1 MAESQGDA
9 YIRRDVFEAR
19 MDRMEMLL
27 EKTVL
32 EIKSYVDKSTGETRV
47 YVEKSTA
54 DTRAYVEKALTEIKA
69 EIAEVKNDV
78 KVLTARVDALEQ
90 TLGARIHAVENT
102 LVWWI
107 ALFAAIIAL
116 TAFLPPILAFFK
128 NLFKP
133 PFTIEDIRD
142 IVRAEIASQSGGNE

>member
-1 MAESQGDA
+1 MADEDA

-32 EIKSYVDKSTGETRV
+32 EIKSYVDKSTGETRA

-69 EIAEVKNDV
+69 EIVEVKNDV
-78 KVLTARVDALEQ
+78 RVLTARVDSMENVLYWG
-90 TLGARIHAVENT
+90 LG
-102 LVWWI
+102 
-107 ALFAAIIAL
+107 LFGI
-116 TAFLPPILAFFK
+116 ILALSTMLPTILEYTRK
-128 NLFKP
+128 LFKLTP
-133 PFTIEDIRD
+133 TLEDMERVAETVSEKVAERVANAVIERHL
-142 IVRAEIASQSGGNE
+142 SGGK